1 MTFLAAAPPEISS
14 RHDRW
19 FYAGM
24 ATLLA
29 VVIGAG
35 FTPTFFA
42 RGAFSEL
49 PPLSWAALLHGLA
62 GTAWLALLV
71 AQAWLIVAGR
81 RDRHRWLGVAGVVLA
96 PLFVVSGIAV
106 IAGVER
112 SHVYDSAMT
121 LAAHVY
127 ANGAPVAAFG
137 TLAIA
142 GLMQRRVPARHKR
155 LMLLAA
161 ITLLPPGTG
170 RLFGYLGLS
179 FLNVPVYIGA
189 LFLNVVY
196 DVMQRRRPHA
206 ISLVGA
212 VVLAGI
218 ELTTDWWLAAIGS

>member
-1 MTFLAAAPPEISS
+1 MPDTPPP
-14 RHDRW
+14 RDRW
-19 FYAGM
+19 FFAGM

-42 RGAFSEL
+42 RGAFFDV
-49 PPLSWAALLHGLA
+49 PPLARAALLHGMA
-62 GTAWLALLV
+62 GTAWLTLFV
-71 AQAWLIVAGR
+71 AQAWLVFANR
-81 RDRHRWLGVAGVVLA
+81 RDWHRRLGVAGVVLA
-96 PLFVVSGIAV
+96 PLFVVSGIGV

-112 SHVYDSAMT
+112 THVYDSAMT

-142 GLMQRRVPARHKR
+142 GLWQRRVAARHKR

-161 ITLLPPGTG
+161 IALLPPGTG

-179 FLNVPVYIGA
+179 SLNVPVYLGV
-189 LFLNVVY
+189 LFMNAIY
-196 DVMQRRRPHA
+196 DVWRWRRPHPIA
-206 ISLVGA
+206 LFGA
-212 VVLAGI
+212 AALAAI